1 MQGRDAK
8 GRSANRRGR
17 GHNGRGGR
25 GMARP
30 PPRTGTVAA
39 IGAYL
44 DLLPGKE
51 VNPVVVTNWVN
62 KFREYV
68 VTVCETSRIN
78 LIFGIDATL
87 GDYPKLQEPKLPDET
102 STRFQIKIWEIAYA
116 KFIKDVDRL
125 ETDKLKVFGLMMG
138 QMSENSKNRVK
149 ETDAGSI
156 AIEEQDPR
164 LLLTAILATDL
175 TDNRL
180 GAEHNLY
187 KIEQAFH
194 RYSTL
199 WSQETLWLSTIN
211 DFELYSAAY
220 KKHTIGPSRQ
230 HLYGC
235 TASVEIH
242 LGTQLILQ
250 CIQTIL

>member
-1 MQGRDAK
+1 
-8 GRSANRRGR
+8 
-17 GHNGRGGR
+17 
-25 GMARP
+25 MARP

-51 VNPVVVTNWVN
+51 VNPGVVTNWVN
-62 KFREYV
+62 KFRECV

-78 LIFGIDATL
+78 LIFGIYATL
-87 GDYPKLQEPKLPDET
+87 GDYRKLQEPKLPDET
-102 STRFQIKIWEIAYA
+102 STRFQIKMWEIAYA

-125 ETDKLKVFGLMMG
+125 EKDKLKVFGLMMG

-149 ETDAGSI
+149 EIDAGSI

-164 LLLTAILATDL
+164 LLLTAILAAHL

-194 RYSTL
+194 RYIMEPGDSLAFYYQRFRALLSGVQEAYHRAKQDPPENTYRDVQLALKFTL
-199 WSQETLWLSTIN
+199 GLNLSFN
-211 DFELYSAAY
+211 AY
-220 KKHTIGPSRQ
+220 KQYYEDGLKDWPES
-230 HLYGC
+230 LVD
-235 TASVEIH
+235 AFSEI
-242 LGTQLILQ
+242 
-250 CIQTIL
+250 